1 MSIDFTM
8 LNLDG
13 STDAQHIIFLKT
25 HMTFSMSLR
34 MLVYLAET
42 IVKGISAFKYTR
54 RLKSGRVIMTGTA
67 RQLMH
72 MLIDDTM
79 LFVTSEVS
87 PLQELKSN
95 LEELLLIQIDG
106 IVSFRLND
114 SETWLPTTA
123 VYYSLDQ
130 WCDICLENARFLR
143 PCVFDAV
150 EEFTIEDLMYIL
162 RYFDEYNRVITEIM
176 SFLMTHSTGKLK
188 LGKVLHQNKK
198 MAMWKKTLMDNFE
211 MLLKEEGDLR

>member
-1 MSIDFTM
+1 MSIDLTM
-8 LNLDG
+8 LDLEG
-13 STDAQHIIFLKT
+13 STDAEHLTFLKT
-25 HMTFSMSLR
+25 HMTFAMSLR
-34 MLVYLAET
+34 MLVYQAET

-54 RLKSGRVIMTGTA
+54 RMKSGRVIMTGTA

-72 MLIDDTM
+72 MLIDETV
-79 LFVTSEVS
+79 LFVTSDVS
-87 PLQELKSN
+87 PLQELKST

-106 IVSFRLND
+106 VVSFRLNE
-114 SETWLPTTA
+114 SEPWLPTTA

-130 WCDICLENARFLR
+130 WCDICHENARFLQ

-162 RYFDEYNRVITEIM
+162 RYFDEYNRVIADVMT
-176 SFLMTHSTGKLK
+176 FLTTHSTCKLK

-198 MAMWKKTLMDNFE
+198 MATWKKILMDNFE
-211 MLLKEEGDLR
+211 ALLKEEDQ